1 MNDATVHRTPAPP
14 RLDDVFDALANEH
27 RREIVRRLAEAPMT
41 TPDIAHAF
49 GFTKQ
54 ALSRHLG
61 VLESAGL
68 LRRTPRGRVHDL
80 VLVPQPLDRV
90 RDWVVDL
97 RRGWEANLDR
107 LEEVLSAPND

>member
-1 MNDATVHRTPAPP
+1 MNDAARPLSPAAG
-14 RLDDVFDALANEH
+14 RLDAVFDALANEH
-27 RREIVRRLAEAPMT
+27 RREIVRRLAGAPMT
-41 TPDIAHAF
+41 TPAMADAF

-61 VLESAGL
+61 VLEHAGL
-68 LRRTPRGRVHDL
+68 VRRTPRGRLHEL
-80 VLVPQPLDRV
+80 ALVPQPLDRV

-107 LEEVLSAPND
+107 L